1 MVTKKPLLKAKAK
14 ASVSHNPAIT
24 ELVNKVQAEAD
35 IPFQVRLPESLAKR
49 VKVYSAES
57 GATHRTIVMEA
68 LEAYMKGKTS

>member
-49 VKVYSAES
+49 VKVYSAERGLS
-57 GATHRTIVMEA
+57 HKEMVIQA
-68 LEAYMKGKTS
+68 LNLYLAGNR